1 MNSKTPGTG
10 SRSYTKTSLI
20 LDFLH
25 GSIHFFVISIL
36 SAMVVTG
43 LDMVSPQ
50 LIRTTVDSV
59 LGSNEL
65 KLPAFLMNLV
75 DSIGGVPYLRSHL
88 WLIGIMIAVL
98 ALLSASFR

>member
-1 MNSKTPGTG
+1 MVYDKKSHAIYNHFITLLKGVLFMNSKTPGTG

-43 LDMVSPQ
+43 LDMVSTQ

-59 LGSNEL
+59 L
-65 KLPAFLMNLV
+65 
-75 DSIGGVPYLRSHL
+75 
-88 WLIGIMIAVL
+88 
-98 ALLSASFR
+98 